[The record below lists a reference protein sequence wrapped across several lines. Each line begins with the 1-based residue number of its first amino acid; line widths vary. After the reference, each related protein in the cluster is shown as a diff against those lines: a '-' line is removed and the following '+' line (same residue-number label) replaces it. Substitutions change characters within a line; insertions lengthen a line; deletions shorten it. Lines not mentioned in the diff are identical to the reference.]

1 MPDLSF
7 DTSIL
12 TNTADLEPL
21 PLGFPGLASGATA
34 RILRRAKDDV
44 HRSLLVDL
52 PAGWDSGALVGRS
65 GQQGYVLSGALSD
78 GDTVLSAGTFFF
90 HPVGHPFAWRC
101 AEPVQ
106 LILILNGLQD
116 YQPSK
121 DAAPSADAIVAL
133 QPDDVAV
140 TPSVVDGKASGV
152 IRRVLWKDPQ
162 TGADTRHLTIPK
174 GVSGLGA
181 EWHPCN
187 EEIYC
192 LTREEVAG
200 DQNGFRPG
208 YFLFNPAF
216 SVHGGKRAENVA
228 ETTLLEWHDGLWEIH
243 RHTV

>member
-12 TNTADLEPL
+12 ANTAELEPV
-21 PLGFPGLASGATA
+21 PLDLPGLERGATG
-34 RILRRAKDDV
+34 RVLRRAKDDSI
-44 HRSLLVDL
+44 RSVLVDV
-52 PAGWDSGALVGRS
+52 PGGWDPGRLVGRS

-78 GDTVLSAGTFFF
+78 GDTVLSTGMFFF
-90 HPVGHPFAWRC
+90 HPAGHPFAWRC

-106 LILILNGLQD
+106 FILILNGPQV
-116 YQPSK
+116 YQQAGN
-121 DAAPSADAIVAL
+121 AAPRTDAIGAL
-133 QPDDVAV
+133 QPRDVAI
-140 TPSVVDGKASGV
+140 TPSIVDGKASGV
-152 IRRVLWKDPQ
+152 IRRVLWKDPE

-200 DQNGFRPG
+200 DQNGLRPG

-216 SVHGGKRAENVA
+216 AVHGGKRTENVA

-243 RHTV
+243 RYTE

>member
-12 TNTADLEPL
+12 SNTADLAPVSL
-21 PLGFPGLASGATA
+21 DLPGLVPGATG
-34 RILRRAKDDV
+34 RILRRATDDLL
-44 HRSLLVDL
+44 RSVIVDV
-52 PAGWDSGALVGRS
+52 PAGWDSGALVGQS
-65 GQQGYVLSGALSD
+65 GQQGYVLSGTLSD
-78 GDTVLSAGTFFF
+78 GDAVLSAGTFFF
-90 HPVGHPFAWRC
+90 HPAGHPFAWRC

-106 LILILNGLQD
+106 LILILNGPQV
-116 YQPSK
+116 YQQAGG
-121 DAAPSADAIVAL
+121 AAPRADAIVAL
-133 QPDDVAV
+133 QPRDVAI
-140 TPSVVDGKASGV
+140 TPSVIDGKASGV
-152 IRRVLWKDPQ
+152 IRRVLWKDPE

-192 LTREEVAG
+192 LTREEVVG

-208 YFLFNPAF
+208 HFLFNPAF
-216 SVHGGKRAENVA
+216 AVHGGNRTENIA

-243 RHTV
+243 RYTD

>member
-1 MPDLSF
+1 MPDLTF

-12 TNTADLEPL
+12 TNTADLDPVSL
-21 PLGFPGLASGATA
+21 DFPGLAPGATG
-34 RILRRAKDDV
+34 RTLRQVKDDLL
-44 HRSLLVDL
+44 RSVLVDL
-52 PAGWDSGALVGRS
+52 PAGWVSGALVGQS
-65 GQQGYVLSGALSD
+65 EQQGYVLSGALSD

-90 HPVGHPFAWRC
+90 HPAGHPFAWRC

-106 LILILNGLQD
+106 LILVLIGPQI
-116 YQPSK
+116 YQQAG
-121 DAAPSADAIVAL
+121 DAAPRADAIVAL
-133 QPDDVAV
+133 QPNDVAV

-200 DQNGFRPG
+200 DQNGLCPG
-208 YFLFNPAF
+208 CFLFNPAF
-216 SVHGGKRAENVA
+216 AVHGGKRSENLA
-228 ETTLLEWHDGLWEIH
+228 ETTLLEWHDGFWEIY
-243 RHTV
+243 RYTD